1 MRGRGAAC
9 SLSQR
14 GGGFELL
21 GLKACIGRCLTRSK
35 TCGRAGTCPCPAALP
50 RIRLRLAAPLQRSF
64 IGTHLQPHGRGRL
77 FHLDQHRRSGGQ
89 RQIRLHVEPGRAD
102 HEPHHAL
109 RRAARHLPAQ
119 LRTGG
124 QRFKRWSRCLGS
136 RHLAG

>member
-35 TCGRAGTCPCPAALP
+35 TCGRAGTCPTALP
-50 RIRLRLAAPLQRSF
+50 RIRLRLAAPLQRCF
-64 IGTHLQPHGRGRL
+64 IGAHLQPHYRGRL

-102 HEPHHAL
+102 DKPHHAL

-119 LRTGG
+119 LRTGR

-136 RHLAG
+136 RYLAG